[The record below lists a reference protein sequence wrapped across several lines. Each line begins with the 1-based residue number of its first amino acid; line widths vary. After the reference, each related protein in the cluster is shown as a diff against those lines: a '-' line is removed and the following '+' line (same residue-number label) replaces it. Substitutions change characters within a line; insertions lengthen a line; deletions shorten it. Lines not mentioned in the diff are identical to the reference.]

1 MEAGFARIDQGR
13 YRWRGDGLAR
23 EWEPVDYLR
32 GASQSLYL
40 PGLEAELVEAGRRP
54 SVDSRLI
61 HWDRFVP
68 EDDRSR
74 TA

>member
-1 MEAGFARIDQGR
+1 MEAGFARIDEGR
-13 YRWRGDGLAR
+13 YRWRGDGLVP
-23 EWEPVDYLR
+23 EWGPLDYLH
-32 GASQSLYL
+32 GASRSLNG
-40 PGLEAELVEAGRRP
+40 PGLEAELVEEGRRS
-54 SVDSRLI
+54 SVDSRLL